1 MSGEDAGHGWP
12 SVRLPT
18 WVLFMFDAVL
28 YIGVRP
34 ERKKRPLLQ
43 NRTFTPPPLCKVGRW
58 WIVAVGGHFPR
69 REINA
74 HSRFAGAHT
83 QPFNIAVRGRD
94 GVSPPCLVE
103 ESSGRYFRSG
113 RERSPFRVV
122 NRGNSNRKM
131 RPPTGRR
138 TALACRAWG
147 RRREGGGQLA
157 WAFVGTL
164 GTV

>member
-1 MSGEDAGHGWP
+1 
-12 SVRLPT
+12 
-18 WVLFMFDAVL
+18 MFDAVL

-34 ERKKRPLLQ
+34 ERKKNVHSFKTGRSRRPRFAKLVDGGSL
-43 NRTFTPPPLCKVGRW
+43 RL
-58 WIVAVGGHFPR
+58 GGHFPR

-113 RERSPFRVV
+113 RERSPFV

-131 RPPTGRR
+131 RPP
-138 TALACRAWG
+138 
-147 RRREGGGQLA
+147 REGVRRWRAGHGGGGGRAGGKLLGFCRDA
-157 WAFVGTL
+157 RDGL
-164 GTV
+164 GTA